1 MGNEYEFLSSEE
13 LRELRREM
21 EQLAETND
29 DLSVERDKKAEQEA
43 GEQPEILDILED
55 EGMEDTWEALPS
67 IENNGSYIRVSQDNM
82 TAWMYLTVPR
92 EGKDN
97 YTMEEFENFLKK
109 KGIVTGYHR
118 SNLAAMIKKRVY
130 EREII
135 VAQGQP
141 AIEGKDGYYEYKFDP
156 KRNKAPKVLEDGRV
170 DYTTMSTLQNVKKG
184 DVVAIY
190 HHAKEGKDGYN
201 IKGKS
206 FKARKVKEAA
216 PLAGQDI
223 YNEDNPDVYLA
234 QKSGKIELKNGKVD
248 IQAVHEIKGDLTLI
262 TGKVEFYGDIVVTG
276 NVEAGVTIRAGRNI
290 EIKGTVEAVNLF
302 AGGNIILSRGIQGA
316 QRARVSAK
324 GDIFADFIEHTVMM
338 AGGNVQANSII
349 NSKIVADGEIILT
362 GARGTIIGGYTH
374 GMMGIQAT
382 EIGNSVEVRTVVHA
396 GCEKETYQ
404 KLYAAK
410 SKELSLTE
418 EIREA
423 SDEFRDL
430 CQKKK
435 AGKIPQRLETQRQYL
450 EGRIKSL
457 KEEMAENKK
466 ILDEMDAL
474 ILKGKDA
481 RIMVT
486 GNIYRGTVVC
496 LAQAQMPIEDTTC
509 LMKYYH
515 KNGIIESS
523 VIAYS

>member
-1 MGNEYEFLSSEE
+1 MGNEHEFLSFDE
-13 LRELRREM
+13 LNELRREM
-21 EQLAETND
+21 ESLAEKND
-29 DLSVERDKKAEQEA
+29 DLSGEKGKKAADTVRETEESFETIEDDEEDIKEA
-43 GEQPEILDILED
+43 PLG
-55 EGMEDTWEALPS
+55 
-67 IENNGSYIRVSQDNM
+67 IEKNGSYIKISQDSM
-82 TAWMYLTVPR
+82 TAWMYLTVPG

-97 YTMEEFENFLKK
+97 YTMEEFEAFLKK
-109 KGIVTGYHR
+109 KGIVTGYHH
-118 SNLAAMIKKRVY
+118 SNMAAMIKKRVY

-141 AIEGKDGYYEYKFDP
+141 AIEGSDGYYEYKFDP
-156 KRNKAPKVLEDGRV
+156 KQTRAPKILEDGRV
-170 DYTTMSTLQNVKKG
+170 DYTTMSTLQNVQKG

-201 IKGKS
+201 VKGKA
-206 FKARKVKEAA
+206 FKAKKVKEAA
-216 PLAGQDI
+216 PLTGQDI

-248 IQAVHEIKGDLTLI
+248 IQAVHEIQGDLTLI

-276 NVEAGVTIRAGRNI
+276 NVESGVTIRAGRNI
-290 EIKGTVEAVNLF
+290 EIKGTVEAANIF

-316 QRARVSAK
+316 QRAKISAK
-324 GDIFADFIEHTVMM
+324 GDIFADFIEHTLMM
-338 AGGNVQANSII
+338 AGGNVQANTIV
-349 NSKIVADGEIILT
+349 NSKVAADGEIILT

-374 GMMGIQAT
+374 GMLGIQAT

-404 KLYAAK
+404 KMFAAK

-418 EIREA
+418 ELREV
-423 SDEFRDL
+423 SDEFREL
-430 CQKKK
+430 AHKKK
-435 AGKIPQRLETQRQYL
+435 MGKIPQRLETQLQYL
-450 EGRIKSL
+450 EGRIKTL
-457 KEEMAENKK
+457 KDEIRDNKAILEEME
-466 ILDEMDAL
+466 AL
-474 ILKGKDA
+474 IARGKDA
-481 RIMVT
+481 RIMVK

-515 KNGIIESS
+515 QNGIIESS